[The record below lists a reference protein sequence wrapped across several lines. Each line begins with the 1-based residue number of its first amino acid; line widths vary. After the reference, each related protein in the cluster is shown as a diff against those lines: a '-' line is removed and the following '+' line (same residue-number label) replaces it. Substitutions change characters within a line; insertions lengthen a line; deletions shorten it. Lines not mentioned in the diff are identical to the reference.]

1 VVLWQN
7 IGFLFSQSINVFNA
21 AAVLPPAK
29 IFLGL
34 IQVCRMSPTQI
45 YAARIV
51 LNASKPAKIMSSEFF
66 ARNDR
71 VIAVL
76 SDFFLIFVILFLL
89 SEIAF
94 II

>member
-21 AAVLPPAK
+21 ANVLPLAK
-29 IFLGL
+29 IFPNL

-71 VIAVL
+71 AIAVL
-76 SDFFLIFVILFLL
+76 SDFFLTIVILFLL